1 MKVPCLAFLLLVAS
15 AGAVAPA
22 RSPGLSPQA
31 GPAAATAIPAAELA
45 DIRAYMAASGTAA
58 RVRQAMRTGIDA
70 VAPFMQRELPPGAY
84 QKRLLALFTQTIIR
98 RAQPVMTRI
107 IVAVIAQHFSD
118 SEIRRLTAF
127 YRTPLGRK
135 VVALRPAMASE
146 MIAQVQTIAARLGRQ
161 SMLDVLKDHPHL
173 AKQLKQAAW
182 AARQAAAH

>member
-1 MKVPCLAFLLLVAS
+1 MFLVLS
-15 AGAVAPA
+15 AGAVVPA
-22 RSPGLSPQA
+22 RPPGLSPQA
-31 GPAAATAIPAAELA
+31 GPAAETAIPAAELT

-70 VAPFMQRELPPGAY
+70 VAPFVQRELPPGAY
-84 QKRLLALFTQTIIR
+84 QKRLLALFTQTVIR

-118 SEIRRLTAF
+118 SEIRQLTAF

-135 VVALRPAMASE
+135 VVALRPAMATE
-146 MIAQVQTIAARLGRQ
+146 MMAQVQTIAARLGRQ
-161 SMLDVLKDHPHL
+161 SMSDVLADHPHL